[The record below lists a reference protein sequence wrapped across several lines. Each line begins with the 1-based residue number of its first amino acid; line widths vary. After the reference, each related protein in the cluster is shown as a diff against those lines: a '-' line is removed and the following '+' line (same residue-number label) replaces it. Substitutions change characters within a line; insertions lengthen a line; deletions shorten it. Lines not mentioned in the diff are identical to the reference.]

1 MDIATSKESRIA
13 SDISP
18 VDALWALIQCQ
29 SKSVRKALIKR
40 ILSDDQKVEAQKE
53 IVKESL
59 SKAFDEFSRGE
70 VKHNARDLFSL

>member
-1 MDIATSKESRIA
+1 MDISSSKGSRVV
-13 SDISP
+13 SEISP

-59 SKAFDEFSRGE
+59 SKAFDEFSHGE
-70 VKHNARDLFSL
+70 ITHHARDLFSL